1 MDTKTVL
8 QMEFTNYEGKSVSI
22 SLADPREDL
31 TAEEVQTFM
40 ELVNDLRLLTKING
54 PDGDMPA
61 KLKGAKTVETV
72 SSDFG
77 IVVE

>member
-1 MDTKTVL
+1 MNTKTIL
-8 QMEFTNYEGKSVSI
+8 QMEFTDYEGKTVSI

-40 ELVNDLRLLTKING
+40 ELVNDLRLLSKLHG
-54 PDGDMPA
+54 SEGQMPA
-61 KLKGAKTVETV
+61 TLKGAKTVETV
-72 SSDFG
+72 SSEFD